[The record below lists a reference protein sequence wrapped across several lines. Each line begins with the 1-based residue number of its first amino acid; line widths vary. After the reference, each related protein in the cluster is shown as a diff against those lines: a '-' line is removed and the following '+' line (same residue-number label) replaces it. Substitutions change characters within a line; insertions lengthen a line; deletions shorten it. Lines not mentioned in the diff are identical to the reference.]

1 MGGLAFRSLCRAGS
15 DVMPPTLAAVL
26 PLHARG
32 PRALS
37 LICFAKVEPGELVE
51 GPRGG
56 SSRAPPAQKPA
67 DFDITIEE
75 DSELLGRTKLP
86 PLKVNVNLPPELLA
100 QLGPLKDVVLRL
112 VEIYVT
118 AYMDAI
124 REGPVTQ
131 LVNSHTAL
139 NDAITGEIEAM
150 LKRVGVLENDYVLNG
165 GGQPIMADYLRDDKT
180 GRYILNEDGSPK
192 LFKSGRPL
200 TKFRKMQVELEI
212 TLLSFV
218 ESLFNQAIGAVEQR
232 LAAYHQAM
240 VQSHANL
247 QAMERRLAELIPRVE
262 RLAEENAALTRQNI
276 ELAHAANSVLQEN
289 NRLRTENAELKLAI
303 KREVDRLGKEVIEL
317 TVKLERFQE
326 IFERFQRG

>member
-56 SSRAPPAQKPA
+56 SSRAPPAPKPA

-139 NDAITGEIEAM
+139 NDAITGEIEVI
-150 LKRVGVLENDYVLNG
+150 LRRVGILENDYVLNG

-180 GRYILNEDGSPK
+180 GRYILNDDGSPK
-192 LFKSGRPL
+192 LFKS
-200 TKFRKMQVELEI
+200 
-212 TLLSFV
+212 
-218 ESLFNQAIGAVEQR
+218 A
-232 LAAYHQAM
+232 
-240 VQSHANL
+240 
-247 QAMERRLAELIPRVE
+247 
-262 RLAEENAALTRQNI
+262 
-276 ELAHAANSVLQEN
+276 
-289 NRLRTENAELKLAI
+289 
-303 KREVDRLGKEVIEL
+303 
-317 TVKLERFQE
+317 
-326 IFERFQRG
+326 

>member
-1 MGGLAFRSLCRAGS
+1 MGGLAVRSLFRVGS
-15 DVMPPTLAAVL
+15 DVRPPTLAAVL

-32 PRALS
+32 SRALS

-56 SSRAPPAQKPA
+56 SPRAPPAPKPA

-86 PLKVNVNLPPELLA
+86 PLKVNVNLP
-100 QLGPLKDVVLRL
+100 
-112 VEIYVT
+112 
-118 AYMDAI
+118 
-124 REGPVTQ
+124 
-131 LVNSHTAL
+131 
-139 NDAITGEIEAM
+139 
-150 LKRVGVLENDYVLNG
+150 
-165 GGQPIMADYLRDDKT
+165 
-180 GRYILNEDGSPK
+180 PK

-289 NRLRTENAELKLAI
+289 NRL
-303 KREVDRLGKEVIEL
+303 
-317 TVKLERFQE
+317 
-326 IFERFQRG
+326 